1 MRTFTD
7 AQGREWTIDLNIAS
21 VRALRERAAR
31 VESLKN
37 VDLLDYAGV
46 LLSVSDPFF
55 AADLLFETV
64 RDQAEERGVGAD
76 EFGASLRGKILFD
89 AIAEWTAE
97 YLDFFPEP
105 TAKEKAQRLVEK
117 GAKTRELLL
126 EKICNAAALEL
137 DAAVKSAEEE
147 LSKLSSTQSRQAG

>member
-1 MRTFTD
+1 MRTFKD
-7 AQGREWTIDLNIAS
+7 SQDREWTIDLNIAS

-31 VESLKN
+31 VDSLKN

-64 RDQAEERGVGAD
+64 RDQAEERGVNAE

-89 AIAEWTAE
+89 AISEWSAE

-105 TAKEKAQRLVEK
+105 TAKEKAQALVEK
-117 GAKTRELLL
+117 SAKAREALF
-126 EKICNAAALEL
+126 EKICYAATKEL
-137 DAAVKSAEEE
+137 DSAVASAERE
-147 LSKLSSTQSRQAG
+147 LSKLSSTPSQQAD

>member
-1 MRTFTD
+1 MRTFAD
-7 AQGREWTIDLNIAS
+7 AQGREWTLDLNIAS
-21 VRALRERAAR
+21 LRKLRARAAT
-31 VESLKN
+31 VETLKN

-46 LLSVSDPFF
+46 LLSLSDPFF
-55 AADLLFETV
+55 SADLLFETL
-64 RDQAEERGVGAD
+64 REDADERGISAED
-76 EFGASLRGKILFD
+76 FGASLRGVFLFD

-126 EKICNAAALEL
+126 EKICNAAAREL
-137 DAAVKSAEEE
+137 DVAVANAEKE
-147 LSKLSSTQSRQAG
+147 LSKLSSSQSRQAD

>member
-1 MRTFTD
+1 MRTFID

-21 VRALRERAAR
+21 LRKLRARAAT
-31 VESLKN
+31 VETLKN

-46 LLSVSDPFF
+46 LLSLSDPFF
-55 AADLLFETV
+55 AADLLFETL
-64 RDQAEERGVGAD
+64 REDADDERGISAED
-76 EFGASLRGKILFD
+76 FGASLRGVFLFD

-126 EKICNAAALEL
+126 EK
-137 DAAVKSAEEE
+137 
-147 LSKLSSTQSRQAG
+147 

>member
-1 MRTFTD
+1 MRTFLD
-7 AQGREWTIDLNIAS
+7 ATGREWHIELNIAS
-21 VRALRERAAR
+21 LRKLRASAAT
-31 VESLKN
+31 VETLKN

-46 LLSVSDPFF
+46 LLSLSDPFF

-64 RDQAEERGVGAD
+64 REEADERGISAED
-76 EFGASLRGKILFD
+76 FGASLRGVFLFD

-105 TAKEKAQRLVEK
+105 TAKEKAQKLVEK

-126 EKICNAAALEL
+126 EKICDTAAREL
-137 DAAVKSAEEE
+137 DAAVKSAEKE
-147 LSKLSSTQSRQAG
+147 LSKLSSTQSQQAD

>member
-1 MRTFTD
+1 MRTFLD
-7 AQGREWTIDLNIAS
+7 ATGREWHIELNIAS
-21 VRALRERAAR
+21 LRKIRASAAT
-31 VESLKN
+31 VETLKN

-46 LLSVSDPFF
+46 LLSLSDPFF

-64 RDQAEERGVGAD
+64 REDADERGISAE
-76 EFGASLRGKILFD
+76 EFGASLCGKFLFD

-105 TAKEKAQRLVEK
+105 TAKEKAQKLVEK

-126 EKICNAAALEL
+126 EKICNAAAREL
-137 DAAVKSAEEE
+137 DAAVKSAEKE
-147 LSKLSSTQSRQAG
+147 LSKLSSTQSQQAD

>member
-1 MRTFTD
+1 MRTFKD
-7 AQGREWTIDLNIAS
+7 AQDREWTIDLNIAS

-31 VESLKN
+31 VDSLKN

-64 RDQAEERGVGAD
+64 RDQAEERGVSPED
-76 EFGASLRGKILFD
+76 FGASLRGKILFD
-89 AIAEWTAE
+89 AIAEWSAE

-105 TAKEKAQRLVEK
+105 TAKEKAQALVEK
-117 GAKTRELLL
+117 SAKAREVLF
-126 EKICNAAALEL
+126 EKICFAATKEL
-137 DAAVKSAEEE
+137 DAAVASAERE
-147 LSKLSSTQSRQAG
+147 LSKISSTQSQQAD

>member
-1 MRTFTD
+1 MRTFKD
-7 AQGREWTIDLNIAS
+7 AQDREWTIDLNIAS

-64 RDQAEERGVGAD
+64 RDQAEERGVNAED
-76 EFGASLRGKILFD
+76 FGASLRGKILFD
-89 AIAEWTAE
+89 AIAEWSAE

-105 TAKEKAQRLVEK
+105 TAKEKAQKLVEK
-117 GAKTRELLL
+117 SAKAREALF
-126 EKICNAAALEL
+126 EKICYAATKEL
-137 DAAVKSAEEE
+137 DSAVANAERE
-147 LSKLSSTQSRQAG
+147 LSKLSSSQSQQAD

>member
-1 MRTFTD
+1 MRTFKD
-7 AQGREWTIDLNIAS
+7 SQDREWTIDLNIAS

-31 VESLKN
+31 IESLKN

-64 RDQAEERGVGAD
+64 RDQAEERGVNAED
-76 EFGASLRGKILFD
+76 FGASLRGKILFD
-89 AIAEWTAE
+89 AIAEWSAE

-105 TAKEKAQRLVEK
+105 TAKEKAQKLVEK
-117 GAKTRELLL
+117 SAKAREALF
-126 EKICNAAALEL
+126 EKICYAATKEL
-137 DAAVKSAEEE
+137 DAAVANAEREI
-147 LSKLSSTQSRQAG
+147 LKLSSTQSQQAD

>member
-1 MRTFTD
+1 MRTFKD
-7 AQGREWTIDLNIAS
+7 SQDREWTIDLNIAS

-64 RDQAEERGVGAD
+64 RDQAEERGVNAED
-76 EFGASLRGKILFD
+76 FGASLRGKILFD
-89 AIAEWTAE
+89 AIAEWSAE

-105 TAKEKAQRLVEK
+105 TAKEKAQKLVEK
-117 GAKTRELLL
+117 SAKAREALF
-126 EKICNAAALEL
+126 EKICYAATKEL
-137 DAAVKSAEEE
+137 DAAVANAEREI
-147 LSKLSSTQSRQAG
+147 LKLSSTQSQQAD

>member
-1 MRTFTD
+1 MRTFKD
-7 AQGREWTIDLNIAS
+7 AQDREWTIDLNIAS
-21 VRALRERAAR
+21 VRALRDRASR

-64 RDQAEERGVGAD
+64 RDQAEERGVNAED
-76 EFGASLRGKILFD
+76 FGASLRGKILFD
-89 AIAEWTAE
+89 AIAEWSAE

-105 TAKEKAQRLVEK
+105 TAKEKAQALVEK
-117 GAKTRELLL
+117 SAKAREALF
-126 EKICNAAALEL
+126 EKICFAATKEL
-137 DAAVKSAEEE
+137 DVAVANAERE
-147 LSKLSSTQSRQAG
+147 LSKLSSTPSQQAD

>member
-1 MRTFTD
+1 MRTFKD
-7 AQGREWTIDLNIAS
+7 SQDREWTIDLNIAS

-31 VESLKN
+31 VDSLKN

-64 RDQAEERGVGAD
+64 RDQAEERGVSAED
-76 EFGASLRGKILFD
+76 FGASLRGKILFD
-89 AIAEWTAE
+89 AIAEWSAE

-105 TAKEKAQRLVEK
+105 TAREKAQALVEK
-117 GAKTRELLL
+117 SAKTRELLF
-126 EKICNAAALEL
+126 EKICFAATKEL
-137 DAAVKSAEEE
+137 DVAVANAEKE
-147 LSKLSSTQSRQAG
+147 LSKLSSSQSQQAD